1 MDDAGSKLA
10 SKAPVSRRKE
20 DRSSGIVAELA
31 GLLVGLKVE
40 AQGYEEYLT
49 KKYS

>member
-1 MDDAGSKLA
+1 MDDVGSKPP
-10 SKAPVSRRKE
+10 SKTPIRRRKE
-20 DRSSGIVAELA
+20 DKLSGIVAELA
-31 GLLVGLKVE
+31 GLLAGAKVD